1 MAEKKTKGIFLD
13 PHNPVIFTF
22 LSLGISAS
30 IGEFLN
36 SPIIGVIV
44 FVTSMLLYRYGF
56 FENDKDK
63 PAYSEIIKNSE
74 NKYIYIFGA
83 VIALLL
89 AIQFIPQVADFW
101 ADHFVDPIMA
111 DSKGEAGAKYNIY
124 NTIAY
129 GFCFFLLFMFIHE
142 LLSDWKIELNDRF
155 VFASVPLLI
164 LGGVVRTLEDADMFE
179 PPLQYFFISPLVYGA
194 LVIYGLFVIAVG
206 VWVTRISSPSLVK
219 GLGLVSLAI
228 LGYGLWWY
236 FAPGEW
242 LHPSSWALL
251 VLCASA
257 LTAEFYRG
265 QPLRDPVLFFGITN
279 ILVLI
284 WTYLNLAQNEMKHPE
299 MLWET
304 LIVASVSLYLVWL
317 ASLSLGITEKIT
329 PLYWLLFF
337 GHFIDGSATFLGID
351 EYGYTEK
358 HVLPDFFI
366 NYFDTAAVML
376 PLKFLVVT
384 GVIYALESEKS
395 AEDEPQMVA
404 LLLMFLL
411 ALGLGPGTR
420 DVLRIMFGT

>member
-1 MAEKKTKGIFLD
+1 MVVFC
-13 PHNPVIFTF
+13 PR
-22 LSLGISAS
+22 
-30 IGEFLN
+30 
-36 SPIIGVIV
+36 GV
-44 FVTSMLLYRYGF
+44 VTPF
-56 FENDKDK
+56 
-63 PAYSEIIKNSE
+63 
-74 NKYIYIFGA
+74 
-83 VIALLL
+83 
-89 AIQFIPQVADFW
+89 
-101 ADHFVDPIMA
+101 
-111 DSKGEAGAKYNIY
+111 
-124 NTIAY
+124 
-129 GFCFFLLFMFIHE
+129 
-142 LLSDWKIELNDRF
+142 
-155 VFASVPLLI
+155 I
-164 LGGVVRTLEDADMFE
+164 LGM
-179 PPLQYFFISPLVYGA
+179 
-194 LVIYGLFVIAVG
+194 
-206 VWVTRISSPSLVK
+206 
-219 GLGLVSLAI
+219 
-228 LGYGLWWY
+228 
-236 FAPGEW
+236 
-242 LHPSSWALL
+242 L

-265 QPLRDPVLFFGITN
+265 QPLRDPVLLFGITN
-279 ILVLI
+279 TLVLV
-284 WTYLNLAQNEMKHPE
+284 WTCLNLSQNEIKNPE
-299 MLWET
+299 MLWDT